1 MAPRSVSHASPAA
14 RMGHHCSG
22 NDARLP
28 VSTMRPLNGGA
39 KGVLMRSKFLACAAV
54 LAVTST
60 PALAGPLAPQKIGED
75 VTLDPIVD
83 ARLRLETNDQSNFP
97 DTATSITV
105 HTRLGA
111 ELKAKGFSLI
121 AEGEFTR
128 ALEDDFNDTIPGNG
142 VEPFP
147 VIADPDTTE
156 LNRLSIGYAAKDFS
170 ATVGRQRIIHEN
182 ARFIGNVIWR
192 QNEQTFDAVRAIGKL
207 GPVEIDQTYAIS
219 QRTIFGSKSPNQEF
233 EGDFLLTK
241 VAAVFDPVRIVA
253 FRYEYDYDTRLA
265 FSSQTYGATVTAT
278 IPAGKAKIGLKGGY
292 ANERDTGRNP
302 VNFSADYFLAEGSVA
317 YAGFTL
323 RAQYEELGSD
333 GGRAAFQTPL
343 ATAHAFQGYAD
354 LFLITPAG
362 GVRDSNVRLS
372 KKFAIKGLP
381 SGLTVEATYHEFD
394 SDFGGLDYGTEVD
407 GVVSFKIGDVGP
419 LAKYGNYQTQGF
431 GPDTTRFTL
440 QAEVSF

>member
-1 MAPRSVSHASPAA
+1 M
-14 RMGHHCSG
+14 
-22 NDARLP
+22 
-28 VSTMRPLNGGA
+28 
-39 KGVLMRSKFLACAAV
+39 
-54 LAVTST
+54 
-60 PALAGPLAPQKIGED
+60 
-75 VTLDPIVD
+75 
-83 ARLRLETNDQSNFP
+83 
-97 DTATSITV
+97 
-105 HTRLGA
+105 
-111 ELKAKGFSLI
+111 
-121 AEGEFTR
+121 
-128 ALEDDFNDTIPGNG
+128 
-142 VEPFP
+142 
-147 VIADPDTTE
+147 
-156 LNRLSIGYAAKDFS
+156 
-170 ATVGRQRIIHEN
+170 
-182 ARFIGNVIWR
+182 
-192 QNEQTFDAVRAIGKL
+192 
-207 GPVEIDQTYAIS
+207 
-219 QRTIFGSKSPNQEF
+219 
-233 EGDFLLTK
+233 
-241 VAAVFDPVRIVA
+241 FDPVRIVA

-407 GVVSFKIGDVGP
+407 GVVSFKIGDVGL